1 MSYGLADTLSADSYL
16 ASIGDTSSS
25 APITI
30 NMPEEKK
37 DEEVDEVYGESILKD
52 NLYPAGIAL
61 VVIFLLTFGLLS
73 SNLVSAHYETAT
85 TANRAKFAF
94 FITLFTVFLFAFVY
108 ALWRYIRALRFKGM
122 VKPNLN
128 IVWIYG
134 VVLLLLFVLLFTTD
148 FFKS

>member
-1 MSYGLADTLSADSYL
+1 MSYGLADTLTADSYL
-16 ASIGDTSSS
+16 ASIGDPSSS

-37 DEEVDEVYGESILKD
+37 DEVYGESILKD

-61 VVIFLLTFGLLS
+61 VVVFLLTFGLLS
-73 SNLVSAHYETAT
+73 SNLVSAHYEAAT

-94 FITLFTVFLFAFVY
+94 FITLLTVASFAFVF

-134 VVLLLLFVLLFTTD
+134 VIVLLLFVLLFTTD
-148 FFKS
+148 IFKS